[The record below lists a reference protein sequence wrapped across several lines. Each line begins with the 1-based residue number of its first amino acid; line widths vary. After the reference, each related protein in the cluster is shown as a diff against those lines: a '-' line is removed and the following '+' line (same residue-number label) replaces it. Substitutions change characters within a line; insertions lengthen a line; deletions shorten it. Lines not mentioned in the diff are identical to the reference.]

1 MNCKSNKL
9 RDAVVLALVVGV
21 GGTGTA
27 IAQEAGTTNLDKI
40 EVTGSRIKRAD
51 VETSQPVFSMS
62 RQQIESQG
70 LTSIGDVIQNISS
83 GGSALNS
90 NVNNGG
96 NGETRVNLRNLGSN
110 RTLVLVNGRRW
121 VGGTGLGGAVDLNTI
136 PTAAVERIEVLKDGA
151 STIYG
156 SDAISGVVNIILRQ
170 NFDGAE
176 ANAYFGQYDKGD
188 GSRESYDFTIGSTG
202 DRWHAT
208 LGVGY
213 VKEEPVWSGDREIS
227 AVPVFGAVAGTG
239 NSTTIPGGRFG
250 IFGPTGT
257 DPTTGAPTFGATRFN
272 GTPGFS
278 ITNNG
283 GTTSRN
289 YTAADSYNFAPANYL
304 VTPQERKSVFA
315 DAGLSITDNVR
326 FKTTVTYNERESSQI
341 LAPMPVVLGRSAPGT
356 NGADIVISASNIY
369 NNTGRDIDYIQY
381 RAEETGGR
389 IFTQNVKTFGFS
401 GAFEGDF
408 EVGQRFFSW
417 EAGMFYGKNDQ
428 TDRTTGLFNISAL
441 RNALGPSFVDA
452 GGVARCGTAASTIDG
467 CVPMNMLS
475 GPGSLTPEMLS
486 YAGFNAHDL
495 YGYEQKTYFGNIG
508 GELFDLQ
515 GGAFAFS
522 LGAEHREESG
532 FDDPDALI
540 NSGDTTGNART
551 ATNGGYKLDEAYLE
565 LAVPLLADLPGAQ
578 LLDFSLATRYSDY
591 SNFGDTTNSKF
602 GFRWKPITDLM
613 IRGNWSQGFRAP
625 SINELFQG
633 VSDTF
638 EDVRDPC
645 AGSFSDGSVNG
656 TRPGSCGAV
665 PAYAQANPQVRT
677 ATGGN
682 PNLQPETSTSKTL
695 GFVYSPGWVTGLDVS
710 LDWWNIEP
718 ETSTS
723 KTLGFVYSPGW
734 VTGLDVSLDWWN
746 IEIEDAIDTQ
756 TVQETLDS
764 CYLAGITNAC
774 SLIQREPTG
783 EVSNLLAVPNNIARI
798 EAEGYDLTV
807 GYRLPD
813 TAWGS
818 FSVVWDSTY
827 MSKFVVEKPLQ
838 DPETRVGLYRGGSAR
853 DNNWRIRSNLMLNW
867 ELGDVGGSASM
878 RYYSSQ
884 VENCTGANVATPAN
898 VALLCSDPNRTIG
911 AVAAPRN
918 HVPSVTYTDL
928 AAYWKAPWNARVT
941 VGVNNAFDRDPPQ
954 AATAFA
960 NSFDSQYEIPGRF
973 YYMRYTQKF

>member
-83 GGSALNS
+83 GGSAFNT

-176 ANAYFGQYDKGD
+176 ANAYYGQYDKGD

-213 VKEEPVWSGDREIS
+213 VKEEPVMAGNREIS
-227 AVPVFGAVAGTG
+227 SVPVFGAVPRTG

-250 IFGPTGT
+250 IFGSTGP
-257 DPTTGAPTFGATRFN
+257 DPTTGEPTFGATRFN

-326 FKTTVTYNERESSQI
+326 FKTTVTYNERESSQL

-356 NGADIVISASNIY
+356 NGADIVISANNIY

-408 EVGQRFFSW
+408 EVGQRFFNW
-417 EAGMFYGKNDQ
+417 EAGMFYGENDQ

-522 LGAEHREESG
+522 FGAEHREESG

-625 SINELFQG
+625 SISELFQG

-682 PNLQPETSTSKTL
+682 PNLQPETSISKTL
-695 GFVYSPGWVTGLDVS
+695 GFVYSPSWVTGLD
-710 LDWWNIEP
+710 I
-718 ETSTS
+718 
-723 KTLGFVYSPGW
+723 
-734 VTGLDVSLDWWN
+734 SLDWWN

-756 TVQETLDS
+756 TVQETLNS
-764 CYLAGITNAC
+764 CYLAGIANAC

-783 EVSNLLAVPNNIARI
+783 EVSNLLAVPNNIAKI

-838 DPETRVGLYRGGSAR
+838 DPETRVGLYRGGSAQ
-853 DNNWRIRSNLMLNW
+853 DNNWRIRSNMMLNW

-898 VALLCSDPNRTIG
+898 VALLCSDPNRVTSAG
-911 AVAAPRN
+911 AAPRN

-960 NSFDSQYEIPGRF
+960 NSFDPQYEIPGRF

>member
-1 MNCKSNKL
+1 M
-9 RDAVVLALVVGV
+9 GV
-21 GGTGTA
+21 
-27 IAQEAGTTNLDKI
+27 
-40 EVTGSRIKRAD
+40 
-51 VETSQPVFSMS
+51 
-62 RQQIESQG
+62 
-70 LTSIGDVIQNISS
+70 
-83 GGSALNS
+83 
-90 NVNNGG
+90 
-96 NGETRVNLRNLGSN
+96 
-110 RTLVLVNGRRW
+110 
-121 VGGTGLGGAVDLNTI
+121 
-136 PTAAVERIEVLKDGA
+136 
-151 STIYG
+151 
-156 SDAISGVVNIILRQ
+156 
-170 NFDGAE
+170 
-176 ANAYFGQYDKGD
+176 
-188 GSRESYDFTIGSTG
+188 
-202 DRWHAT
+202 
-208 LGVGY
+208 
-213 VKEEPVWSGDREIS
+213 
-227 AVPVFGAVAGTG
+227 
-239 NSTTIPGGRFG
+239 
-250 IFGPTGT
+250 
-257 DPTTGAPTFGATRFN
+257 
-272 GTPGFS
+272 
-278 ITNNG
+278 
-283 GTTSRN
+283 
-289 YTAADSYNFAPANYL
+289 
-304 VTPQERKSVFA
+304 
-315 DAGLSITDNVR
+315 
-326 FKTTVTYNERESSQI
+326 
-341 LAPMPVVLGRSAPGT
+341 
-356 NGADIVISASNIY
+356 
-369 NNTGRDIDYIQY
+369 
-381 RAEETGGR
+381 
-389 IFTQNVKTFGFS
+389 
-401 GAFEGDF
+401 
-408 EVGQRFFSW
+408 
-417 EAGMFYGKNDQ
+417 
-428 TDRTTGLFNISAL
+428 
-441 RNALGPSFVDA
+441 
-452 GGVARCGTAASTIDG
+452 
-467 CVPMNMLS
+467 
-475 GPGSLTPEMLS
+475 
-486 YAGFNAHDL
+486 
-495 YGYEQKTYFGNIG
+495 
-508 GELFDLQ
+508 
-515 GGAFAFS
+515 
-522 LGAEHREESG
+522 EHREESG

-551 ATNGGYKLDEAYLE
+551 ATDGGYKLDEAYVE
-565 LAVPLLADLPGAQ
+565 FAVPLLADLPGAQ

-638 EDVRDPC
+638 EDVSDPC
-645 AGSFSDGSVNG
+645 AGSFSDGSVNAA
-656 TRPGSCGAV
+656 RPGSCGAV

-695 GFVYSPGWVTGLDVS
+695 GFVYSPGWVTGLD
-710 LDWWNIEP
+710 I
-718 ETSTS
+718 
-723 KTLGFVYSPGW
+723 
-734 VTGLDVSLDWWN
+734 SLDWWN

-764 CYLAGITNAC
+764 CYLAGIANAC

-783 EVSNLLAVPNNIARI
+783 EVSNLLAVPNNIAKI
-798 EAEGYDLTV
+798 EAEGYDLTL

-898 VALLCSDPNRTIG
+898 VALLCSDPNRVTSAG
-911 AVAAPRN
+911 AAPRN

>member
-21 GGTGTA
+21 GGTGTT

-51 VETSQPVFSMS
+51 VETSQPVFTMS

-213 VKEEPVWSGDREIS
+213 VKEEPVWAGDREIS
-227 AVPVFGAVAGTG
+227 SVPVFGAVAGTG

-257 DPTTGAPTFGATRFN
+257 SATGTPTFGATRFN

-341 LAPMPVVLGRSAPGT
+341 LAPMPIVLGRSAPGT
-356 NGADIVISASNIY
+356 NGADIVISANNIY

-522 LGAEHREESG
+522 FGAEHREESG

-695 GFVYSPGWVTGLDVS
+695 GFVFSPSWVTGLDIS
-710 LDWWNIEP
+710 LDWWNI
-718 ETSTS
+718 
-723 KTLGFVYSPGW
+723 K
-734 VTGLDVSLDWWN
+734 
-746 IEIEDAIDTQ
+746 IEDAIDTQ

-764 CYLAGITNAC
+764 CYLAGIANAC

-818 FSVVWDSTY
+818 FSLVWDSTY

-898 VALLCSDPNRTIG
+898 VALLCSDPDRVTAAG
-911 AVAAPRN
+911 AAPRN

-960 NSFDSQYEIPGRF
+960 NSFDPQYEIPGRF

>member
-21 GGTGTA
+21 GGTDTA

-156 SDAISGVVNIILRQ
+156 SDAIAGVVNIILRQ

-202 DRWHAT
+202 ERWHAT

-213 VKEEPVWSGDREIS
+213 VKEEPVWAGDREIS
-227 AVPVFGAVAGTG
+227 AVPVLGAVAGTG

-250 IFGPTGT
+250 IFGSTGP
-257 DPTTGAPTFGATRFN
+257 DPRTGAPTFGATRFN

-341 LAPMPVVLGRSAPGT
+341 LAPMPIVLGRSAPGT
-356 NGADIVISASNIY
+356 NGADIVISANNIY

-408 EVGQRFFSW
+408 EVGQRFFNW

-475 GPGSLTPEMLS
+475 GPGSLTPEMLG

-522 LGAEHREESG
+522 LGVEHREESG

-551 ATNGGYKLDEAYLE
+551 ATDGGYKLDEAYVE
-565 LAVPLLADLPGAQ
+565 FAVPLLADLPGAQ

-638 EDVRDPC
+638 EDVSDPC
-645 AGSFSDGSVNG
+645 AGSFSDGSVNAA
-656 TRPGSCGAV
+656 RPGSCGAV

-695 GFVYSPGWVTGLDVS
+695 GFVYSPGWVTGLD
-710 LDWWNIEP
+710 I
-718 ETSTS
+718 
-723 KTLGFVYSPGW
+723 
-734 VTGLDVSLDWWN
+734 SLDWWN

-764 CYLAGITNAC
+764 CYLAGIANAC

-783 EVSNLLAVPNNIARI
+783 EVSNLLAVPNNIAKI
-798 EAEGYDLTV
+798 EAEGYDLTL

-898 VALLCSDPNRTIG
+898 VALLCSDPNRVTSAG
-911 AVAAPRN
+911 AAPRN

>member
-213 VKEEPVWSGDREIS
+213 VKEEPVWAGDREIS
-227 AVPVFGAVAGTG
+227 SVPVFGAVAGTG

-257 DPTTGAPTFGATRFN
+257 SATGTPTFGATRFN

-278 ITNNG
+278 ITNDG

-356 NGADIVISASNIY
+356 NGADIVISANNIY

-408 EVGQRFFSW
+408 EVGQRFFNW

-475 GPGSLTPEMLS
+475 GPGSLTPEMLG

-515 GGAFAFS
+515 GGAFAFPF
-522 LGAEHREESG
+522 GAEHREESG

-695 GFVYSPGWVTGLDVS
+695 GFVFSPSWVTGLD
-710 LDWWNIEP
+710 I
-718 ETSTS
+718 
-723 KTLGFVYSPGW
+723 
-734 VTGLDVSLDWWN
+734 SLDWWN

-764 CYLAGITNAC
+764 CYLAGIANAC

-783 EVSNLLAVPNNIARI
+783 EVSNLLAVPNNIAKI

-898 VALLCSDPNRTIG
+898 VALLCSDPDRVTAAG
-911 AVAAPRN
+911 AAPRN

>member
-21 GGTGTA
+21 SGTGTA

-156 SDAISGVVNIILRQ
+156 SDAIAGVVNIILRQ

-202 DRWHAT
+202 ERWHAT

-213 VKEEPVWSGDREIS
+213 VKEEPVWAGDREIS
-227 AVPVFGAVAGTG
+227 AVPVLGAVAGTG

-250 IFGPTGT
+250 IFGSTGP
-257 DPTTGAPTFGATRFN
+257 DPRTGAPTFGATRFN

-341 LAPMPVVLGRSAPGT
+341 LAPMPIVLGRSAPGT
-356 NGADIVISASNIY
+356 NGADIVISANNIY

-408 EVGQRFFSW
+408 EVGQRFFNW

-475 GPGSLTPEMLS
+475 GPGSLTPEMLG

-522 LGAEHREESG
+522 LGVEHREESG

-551 ATNGGYKLDEAYLE
+551 ATDGGYKLDEAYVE
-565 LAVPLLADLPGAQ
+565 FAVPLLADLPGAQ

-638 EDVRDPC
+638 EDVSDPC
-645 AGSFSDGSVNG
+645 AGSFSDGSVNAA
-656 TRPGSCGAV
+656 RPGSCGAV

-695 GFVYSPGWVTGLDVS
+695 GFVYSPGWVTGLD
-710 LDWWNIEP
+710 I
-718 ETSTS
+718 
-723 KTLGFVYSPGW
+723 
-734 VTGLDVSLDWWN
+734 SLDWWN

-764 CYLAGITNAC
+764 CYLAGIANAC

-783 EVSNLLAVPNNIARI
+783 EVSNLLAVPNNIAKI
-798 EAEGYDLTV
+798 EAEGYDLTL

-898 VALLCSDPNRTIG
+898 VALLCSDPNRVTSAG
-911 AVAAPRN
+911 AAPRN

>member
-121 VGGTGLGGAVDLNTI
+121 VGGTGPGGAVDLNTI

-156 SDAISGVVNIILRQ
+156 SDAIAGVVNIILRQ

-202 DRWHAT
+202 ERWHAT

-213 VKEEPVWSGDREIS
+213 VKEEPVWAGDREIS
-227 AVPVFGAVAGTG
+227 AVPVLGAVAGTG

-250 IFGPTGT
+250 IFGSTGP
-257 DPTTGAPTFGATRFN
+257 DPRTGAPTFGATRFN

-341 LAPMPVVLGRSAPGT
+341 LAPMPIVLGRSAPGT
-356 NGADIVISASNIY
+356 NGADIVISANNIY

-408 EVGQRFFSW
+408 EVGQRFFNW

-475 GPGSLTPEMLS
+475 GPGSLTPEMLG

-522 LGAEHREESG
+522 LGVEHREESG

-551 ATNGGYKLDEAYLE
+551 ATDGGYKLDEAYVE
-565 LAVPLLADLPGAQ
+565 FAVPLLADLPGAQ

-638 EDVRDPC
+638 EDVSDPC
-645 AGSFSDGSVNG
+645 AGSFSDGSVNAA
-656 TRPGSCGAV
+656 RPGSCGAV

-695 GFVYSPGWVTGLDVS
+695 GFVYSPGWVTGLD
-710 LDWWNIEP
+710 I
-718 ETSTS
+718 
-723 KTLGFVYSPGW
+723 
-734 VTGLDVSLDWWN
+734 SLDWWN

-764 CYLAGITNAC
+764 CYLAGIANAC

-783 EVSNLLAVPNNIARI
+783 EVSNLLAVPNNIAKI
-798 EAEGYDLTV
+798 EAEGYDLTL

-898 VALLCSDPNRTIG
+898 VALLCSDPNRVTSAG
-911 AVAAPRN
+911 AAPRN

>member
-51 VETSQPVFSMS
+51 VETSQPVFTMS

-213 VKEEPVWSGDREIS
+213 VKEEPVWAGDREIS
-227 AVPVFGAVAGTG
+227 SVPVFGAVAGTG

-257 DPTTGAPTFGATRFN
+257 SATGTPTFGATRFN

-341 LAPMPVVLGRSAPGT
+341 LAPMPIVLGRSAPGT
-356 NGADIVISASNIY
+356 NGADIVISANNIY

-522 LGAEHREESG
+522 FGAEHREESG

-695 GFVYSPGWVTGLDVS
+695 GFVFSPSWVTGLDIS
-710 LDWWNIEP
+710 LDWWNI
-718 ETSTS
+718 
-723 KTLGFVYSPGW
+723 K
-734 VTGLDVSLDWWN
+734 
-746 IEIEDAIDTQ
+746 IEDAIDTQ

-764 CYLAGITNAC
+764 CYLAGIANAC

-818 FSVVWDSTY
+818 FSLVWDSTY

-898 VALLCSDPNRTIG
+898 VALLCSDPDRVTAAG
-911 AVAAPRN
+911 AAPRN

-960 NSFDSQYEIPGRF
+960 NSFDPQYEIPGRF

>member
-27 IAQEAGTTNLDKI
+27 IAQEASTTNLDKI

-176 ANAYFGQYDKGD
+176 ANAYFGQYDEGD

-213 VKEEPVWSGDREIS
+213 VKEEQVWAGDREIS
-227 AVPVFGAVAGTG
+227 AVAVSGAVPGTG

-250 IFGPTGT
+250 IFGRTGT
-257 DPTTGAPTFGATRFN
+257 DPTTGAATFGATRFN

-326 FKTTVTYNERESSQI
+326 FKTTVTYNERESSQV
-341 LAPMPVVLGRSAPGT
+341 LAPMPIVLGRSAPGT
-356 NGADIVISASNIY
+356 NGADIVISANNIY
-369 NNTGRDIDYIQY
+369 NNTGRNIDYIQY

-389 IFTQNVKTFGFS
+389 IFSQNVKTFGFS

-452 GGVARCGTAASTIDG
+452 GGVARCGTAANTIDG

-486 YAGFNAHDL
+486 YTGFNAHDL

-656 TRPGSCGAV
+656 TRPGSCGSV

-710 LDWWNIEP
+710 LDWWNIE
-718 ETSTS
+718 
-723 KTLGFVYSPGW
+723 
-734 VTGLDVSLDWWN
+734 
-746 IEIEDAIDTQ
+746 IEDAIDVQ
-756 TVQETLDS
+756 TVQETLDT
-764 CYLAGITNAC
+764 CYVGGIANAC

-783 EVSNLLAVPNNIARI
+783 EVSNLLAVPNNIAKI

-818 FSVVWDSTY
+818 FNVVWDSTY

-867 ELGDVGGSASM
+867 ELGDIGGSASM

-898 VALLCSDPNRTIG
+898 VALLCSDPNRRTSAG
-911 AVAAPRN
+911 AAPRN

>member
-51 VETSQPVFSMS
+51 VETSQPVFTMS

-213 VKEEPVWSGDREIS
+213 VKEEPVWAGDREIS
-227 AVPVFGAVAGTG
+227 AVPVSGAVAGTG

-250 IFGPTGT
+250 IFGQTGT
-257 DPTTGAPTFGATRFN
+257 SANGTPTFGATRFN

-341 LAPMPVVLGRSAPGT
+341 LAPMPIVLGRSAPGT
-356 NGADIVISASNIY
+356 NGADIVISANNIY

-389 IFTQNVKTFGFS
+389 IFSQNVKTFGFS

-695 GFVYSPGWVTGLDVS
+695 GFVFSPSWVTGLD
-710 LDWWNIEP
+710 I
-718 ETSTS
+718 
-723 KTLGFVYSPGW
+723 
-734 VTGLDVSLDWWN
+734 SLDWWN

-764 CYLAGITNAC
+764 CYLAGVANAC

-783 EVSNLLAVPNNIARI
+783 EVSNLLAVPNNIAKI

-838 DPETRVGLYRGGSAR
+838 DPETRVGLYRGGSAQ

-898 VALLCSDPNRTIG
+898 VALLCSDPDRVTAAG
-911 AVAAPRN
+911 AAPRN

-960 NSFDSQYEIPGRF
+960 NSFDPQYEIPGRF

>member
-27 IAQEAGTTNLDKI
+27 IAQDAGTTNLDKI

-156 SDAISGVVNIILRQ
+156 SDAISGVINIILRQ

-176 ANAYFGQYDKGD
+176 ANAYYGQYDKGD

-213 VKEEPVWSGDREIS
+213 VKEEPVWAGDREIS
-227 AVPVFGAVAGTG
+227 SVPVFGAVAGTG

-257 DPTTGAPTFGATRFN
+257 SATGTPTFGATRFN

-278 ITNNG
+278 ITNDG
-283 GTTSRN
+283 GTTQRN

-356 NGADIVISASNIY
+356 NGADIVISAANIY

-467 CVPMNMLS
+467 CVPMDMLS

-695 GFVYSPGWVTGLDVS
+695 GFVYSPGWVTGLD
-710 LDWWNIEP
+710 I
-718 ETSTS
+718 
-723 KTLGFVYSPGW
+723 
-734 VTGLDVSLDWWN
+734 SLDWWN

-764 CYLAGITNAC
+764 CYLAGIANAC

-898 VALLCSDPNRTIG
+898 VALLCSDPNRVTSAG
-911 AVAAPRN
+911 AAPRN

>member
-21 GGTGTA
+21 AGTGTA
-27 IAQEAGTTNLDKI
+27 VAQEAGTTNLDKI

-51 VETSQPVFSMS
+51 VETSQPVFTMS

-213 VKEEPVWSGDREIS
+213 VKEEPVWAGDREIS
-227 AVPVFGAVAGTG
+227 SVPVFGAVRGTG

-250 IFGPTGT
+250 IFGPTGP

-341 LAPMPVVLGRSAPGT
+341 LAPMPIVLGRSAPGT
-356 NGADIVISASNIY
+356 NGADIVISANNIY

-522 LGAEHREESG
+522 FGAEHREESG

-602 GFRWKPITDLM
+602 GFCWKPITDLM

-695 GFVYSPGWVTGLDVS
+695 GFVFSPSWVTGLD
-710 LDWWNIEP
+710 I
-718 ETSTS
+718 
-723 KTLGFVYSPGW
+723 
-734 VTGLDVSLDWWN
+734 SLDWWN

-764 CYLAGITNAC
+764 CYLAGVANAC

-783 EVSNLLAVPNNIARI
+783 EVSNLLAVPNNIAKI

-838 DPETRVGLYRGGSAR
+838 DPETRVGLYRGGSAQ

-898 VALLCSDPNRTIG
+898 VALLCSDPDRVTAAG
-911 AVAAPRN
+911 AAPRN

-960 NSFDSQYEIPGRF
+960 NSFDPQYEIPGRF

>member
-156 SDAISGVVNIILRQ
+156 SDAIAGVVNIILRQ

-202 DRWHAT
+202 ERWHAT

-213 VKEEPVWSGDREIS
+213 VKEEPVWAGDREIS
-227 AVPVFGAVAGTG
+227 AVPVLGAVAGTG

-250 IFGPTGT
+250 IFGSTGP
-257 DPTTGAPTFGATRFN
+257 DPRTGAPTFGATRFN

-341 LAPMPVVLGRSAPGT
+341 LAPMPIVLGRSAPGT
-356 NGADIVISASNIY
+356 NGADIVISANNIY

-408 EVGQRFFSW
+408 EVGQRFFNW

-475 GPGSLTPEMLS
+475 GPGSLTPEMLR

-522 LGAEHREESG
+522 LGVEHREESG

-551 ATNGGYKLDEAYLE
+551 ATDGGYKLDEAYVE
-565 LAVPLLADLPGAQ
+565 FAVPLLADLPGAQ

-638 EDVRDPC
+638 EDVSDPC
-645 AGSFSDGSVNG
+645 AGSFSDGSVNAA
-656 TRPGSCGAV
+656 RPGSCGAV

-695 GFVYSPGWVTGLDVS
+695 GFVYSPGWVTGLD
-710 LDWWNIEP
+710 I
-718 ETSTS
+718 
-723 KTLGFVYSPGW
+723 
-734 VTGLDVSLDWWN
+734 SLDWWN

-764 CYLAGITNAC
+764 CYLAGIANAC

-783 EVSNLLAVPNNIARI
+783 EVSNLLAVPNNIAKI
-798 EAEGYDLTV
+798 EAEGYDLTL

-898 VALLCSDPNRTIG
+898 VALLCSDPNRVTSAG
-911 AVAAPRN
+911 AAPRN

>member
-21 GGTGTA
+21 AGTGTA
-27 IAQEAGTTNLDKI
+27 VAQEAGTTNLDKI

-51 VETSQPVFSMS
+51 VETSQPVFTMS

-213 VKEEPVWSGDREIS
+213 VKEEPVWAGDREIS
-227 AVPVFGAVAGTG
+227 SVPVFGAVRGTG

-250 IFGPTGT
+250 IFGPTGP

-341 LAPMPVVLGRSAPGT
+341 LAPMPIVLGRSAPGT
-356 NGADIVISASNIY
+356 NGADIVISANNIY

-522 LGAEHREESG
+522 FGAEHREESG

-695 GFVYSPGWVTGLDVS
+695 GFVFSPSWVTGLD
-710 LDWWNIEP
+710 I
-718 ETSTS
+718 
-723 KTLGFVYSPGW
+723 
-734 VTGLDVSLDWWN
+734 SLDWWN

-764 CYLAGITNAC
+764 CYLAGVANAC

-783 EVSNLLAVPNNIARI
+783 EVSNLLAVPNNIAKI

-838 DPETRVGLYRGGSAR
+838 DPETRVGLYRGGSAQ

-898 VALLCSDPNRTIG
+898 VALLCSDPDRVTAAG
-911 AVAAPRN
+911 AAPRN

-960 NSFDSQYEIPGRF
+960 NSFDPQYEIPGRF

>member
-156 SDAISGVVNIILRQ
+156 SDAIAGVVNIILRQ

-202 DRWHAT
+202 ERWHAT

-213 VKEEPVWSGDREIS
+213 VKEEPVWAGDREIS
-227 AVPVFGAVAGTG
+227 AVPVLGAVAGTG

-250 IFGPTGT
+250 IFGSTGP
-257 DPTTGAPTFGATRFN
+257 DPRTGAPTFGATRFN

-341 LAPMPVVLGRSAPGT
+341 LAPMPIVLGRSAPGT
-356 NGADIVISASNIY
+356 NGADIVISANNIY

-408 EVGQRFFSW
+408 EVGQRFFNW

-475 GPGSLTPEMLS
+475 GPGSLTPEMLG

-522 LGAEHREESG
+522 LGVEHREESG

-551 ATNGGYKLDEAYLE
+551 ATDGGYKLDEAYVE
-565 LAVPLLADLPGAQ
+565 FAVPLLADLPGAQ

-638 EDVRDPC
+638 EDVSDPC
-645 AGSFSDGSVNG
+645 AGSFSDGSVNAA
-656 TRPGSCGAV
+656 RPGSCGAV

-695 GFVYSPGWVTGLDVS
+695 GFVYSPGWVTGLD
-710 LDWWNIEP
+710 I
-718 ETSTS
+718 
-723 KTLGFVYSPGW
+723 
-734 VTGLDVSLDWWN
+734 SLDWWN

-764 CYLAGITNAC
+764 CYLAGIANAC

-783 EVSNLLAVPNNIARI
+783 EVSNLLAVPNNIAKI
-798 EAEGYDLTV
+798 EAEGYDLTL

-898 VALLCSDPNRTIG
+898 VALLCSDPNRVTSAG
-911 AVAAPRN
+911 AAPRN

>member
-710 LDWWNIEP
+710 LDWWNIE
-718 ETSTS
+718 
-723 KTLGFVYSPGW
+723 
-734 VTGLDVSLDWWN
+734 
-746 IEIEDAIDTQ
+746 IEDAIDTQ

>member
-27 IAQEAGTTNLDKI
+27 IAQDAGTTNLDKI

-156 SDAISGVVNIILRQ
+156 SDAISGVINIILRQ

-176 ANAYFGQYDKGD
+176 ANAYYGQYDKGD

-213 VKEEPVWSGDREIS
+213 VKEEPVWAGDREIS
-227 AVPVFGAVAGTG
+227 SVPVFGAVRGTG

-250 IFGPTGT
+250 IFGPTGP

-356 NGADIVISASNIY
+356 NGADIVISAANIY

-381 RAEETGGR
+381 RADETGGR

-467 CVPMNMLS
+467 CVPMDMLS

-710 LDWWNIEP
+710 LDWWNIE
-718 ETSTS
+718 
-723 KTLGFVYSPGW
+723 
-734 VTGLDVSLDWWN
+734 
-746 IEIEDAIDTQ
+746 IEDAIDVQ

-764 CYLAGITNAC
+764 CYLAGIANAC

-898 VALLCSDPNRTIG
+898 VALLCSDPNRRTDAG
-911 AVAAPRN
+911 AAPRN

>member
-381 RAEETGGR
+381 RAEETGSR

-710 LDWWNIEP
+710 LDWWNIE
-718 ETSTS
+718 
-723 KTLGFVYSPGW
+723 
-734 VTGLDVSLDWWN
+734 
-746 IEIEDAIDTQ
+746 IEDAIDTQ

>member
-1 MNCKSNKL
+1 
-9 RDAVVLALVVGV
+9 
-21 GGTGTA
+21 
-27 IAQEAGTTNLDKI
+27 
-40 EVTGSRIKRAD
+40 TGSRIKRAD
-51 VETSQPVFSMS
+51 VETSQPVFTMS

-213 VKEEPVWSGDREIS
+213 VKEEPVWAGDREIS
-227 AVPVFGAVAGTG
+227 SVPVFGAVAGTG

-257 DPTTGAPTFGATRFN
+257 SATGTPTFGATRFN

-341 LAPMPVVLGRSAPGT
+341 LAPMPIVLGRSAPGT
-356 NGADIVISASNIY
+356 NGADIVISANNIY

-522 LGAEHREESG
+522 FGAEHREESG

-695 GFVYSPGWVTGLDVS
+695 GFVFSPSWVTGLDIS
-710 LDWWNIEP
+710 LDWWNI
-718 ETSTS
+718 
-723 KTLGFVYSPGW
+723 K
-734 VTGLDVSLDWWN
+734 
-746 IEIEDAIDTQ
+746 IEDAIDTQ

-764 CYLAGITNAC
+764 CYLAGIANAC

-818 FSVVWDSTY
+818 FSLVWDSTY

-898 VALLCSDPNRTIG
+898 VALLCSDPDRVTAAG
-911 AVAAPRN
+911 AAPRN

-960 NSFDSQYEIPGRF
+960 NSFDPQYEIPGRF

>member
-51 VETSQPVFSMS
+51 IETSQPVFSMS

-156 SDAISGVVNIILRQ
+156 SDAIAGVVNIILRQ

-176 ANAYFGQYDKGD
+176 ANAYYGQYDKGD

-202 DRWHAT
+202 ERWHAT

-213 VKEEPVWSGDREIS
+213 VKEEPVWAGDREIS

-250 IFGPTGT
+250 IFGQTGT
-257 DPTTGAPTFGATRFN
+257 SANGTPTFGATRFN

-341 LAPMPVVLGRSAPGT
+341 LAPMPIVLGRSAPGT
-356 NGADIVISASNIY
+356 NGADIVISANNIY
-369 NNTGRDIDYIQY
+369 NNTGRNIDYIQY

-408 EVGQRFFSW
+408 EVGQRFFNW

-452 GGVARCGTAASTIDG
+452 GGVARCGTAANTIDG
-467 CVPMNMLS
+467 CVPMDMLH
-475 GPGSLTPEMLS
+475 GPGSLTPEMLN

-515 GGAFAFS
+515 GGALAFS

-551 ATNGGYKLDEAYLE
+551 ATNGGYKLDEAYIE
-565 LAVPLLADLPGAQ
+565 FAVPLLADLPGAQ

-625 SINELFQG
+625 SISELFQG

-645 AGSFSDGSVNG
+645 AGSFSDGSVNA

-695 GFVYSPGWVTGLDVS
+695 GFVYSPDWVTGLD
-710 LDWWNIEP
+710 I
-718 ETSTS
+718 
-723 KTLGFVYSPGW
+723 
-734 VTGLDVSLDWWN
+734 SLDWWN

-764 CYLAGITNAC
+764 CYLAGIANAC

-783 EVSNLLAVPNNIARI
+783 EVSNLLAVPNNIAKI

-884 VENCTGANVATPAN
+884 VENCTGANVSTPAN
-898 VALLCSDPNRTIG
+898 VALLCSDPNRVTSAG
-911 AVAAPRN
+911 AAPRN

-941 VGVNNAFDRDPPQ
+941 IGVNNAFDRDPPQ
-954 AATAFA
+954 SATAFA

>member
-156 SDAISGVVNIILRQ
+156 SDAIAGVVNIILRQ

-202 DRWHAT
+202 ERWHAT

-213 VKEEPVWSGDREIS
+213 VKEEPVWAGDREIS
-227 AVPVFGAVAGTG
+227 AVPVLGAVAGTG

-250 IFGPTGT
+250 IFGSTGP
-257 DPTTGAPTFGATRFN
+257 DPRTGAPTFGATRFN

-341 LAPMPVVLGRSAPGT
+341 LAPMPIVLGRSAPGT
-356 NGADIVISASNIY
+356 NGADIVISANNIY

-408 EVGQRFFSW
+408 EVGQRFFNW

-475 GPGSLTPEMLS
+475 GPGSLTPEMLR

-522 LGAEHREESG
+522 LGVEHREESG

-551 ATNGGYKLDEAYLE
+551 ATDGGYKLDEAYVE
-565 LAVPLLADLPGAQ
+565 FAVPLLADLPGAQ

-602 GFRWKPITDLM
+602 CFRWKPITDLM

-638 EDVRDPC
+638 EDVSDPC
-645 AGSFSDGSVNG
+645 AGSFSDGSVNAA
-656 TRPGSCGAV
+656 RPGSCGAV

-695 GFVYSPGWVTGLDVS
+695 GFVYSPGWVTGLD
-710 LDWWNIEP
+710 I
-718 ETSTS
+718 
-723 KTLGFVYSPGW
+723 
-734 VTGLDVSLDWWN
+734 SLDWWN

-764 CYLAGITNAC
+764 CYLAGIANAC

-783 EVSNLLAVPNNIARI
+783 EVSNLLAVPNNIAKI
-798 EAEGYDLTV
+798 EAEGYDLTL

-898 VALLCSDPNRTIG
+898 VALLCSDPNRVTSAG
-911 AVAAPRN
+911 AAPRN

>member
-27 IAQEAGTTNLDKI
+27 IAQEAGGTTNLDKI

-51 VETSQPVFSMS
+51 VETSQPVFTMS

-213 VKEEPVWSGDREIS
+213 VKEEPVWAGDREIS
-227 AVPVFGAVAGTG
+227 SVPVFGAVRGTG

-250 IFGPTGT
+250 IFGSTGP

-278 ITNNG
+278 ITNDG

-341 LAPMPVVLGRSAPGT
+341 LAPMPIVLGRSAPGT

-475 GPGSLTPEMLS
+475 GPGSLTPEMLG

-522 LGAEHREESG
+522 FGAEHREESG

-695 GFVYSPGWVTGLDVS
+695 GFVFSPSWVTGLD
-710 LDWWNIEP
+710 I
-718 ETSTS
+718 
-723 KTLGFVYSPGW
+723 
-734 VTGLDVSLDWWN
+734 SLDWWN

-764 CYLAGITNAC
+764 CYLAGIANAC

-783 EVSNLLAVPNNIARI
+783 EVSNLLAVPNNIAKI

-838 DPETRVGLYRGGSAR
+838 DPETRVGLYRGGSAQ

-898 VALLCSDPNRTIG
+898 VALLCSDPDRVTAAG
-911 AVAAPRN
+911 AAPRN

-960 NSFDSQYEIPGRF
+960 NSFDPQYEIPGRF

>member
-27 IAQEAGTTNLDKI
+27 IAQEAGGATNLDKI

-156 SDAISGVVNIILRQ
+156 SDAIAGVVNIILRQ

-202 DRWHAT
+202 ERWHAT

-213 VKEEPVWSGDREIS
+213 VKEEPVWAGDREIS
-227 AVPVFGAVAGTG
+227 AVPVLGAVAGTG

-250 IFGPTGT
+250 IFGSTGP
-257 DPTTGAPTFGATRFN
+257 DPRTGAPTFGATRFN

-341 LAPMPVVLGRSAPGT
+341 LAPMPIVLGRSAPGT
-356 NGADIVISASNIY
+356 NGADIVISANNIY

-408 EVGQRFFSW
+408 EVGQRFFNW

-475 GPGSLTPEMLS
+475 GPGSLTPEMLG

-522 LGAEHREESG
+522 LGVEHREESG

-551 ATNGGYKLDEAYLE
+551 ATDGGYKLDEAYVE
-565 LAVPLLADLPGAQ
+565 FAVPLLADLPGAQ

-638 EDVRDPC
+638 EDVSDPC
-645 AGSFSDGSVNG
+645 AGSFSDGSVNAA
-656 TRPGSCGAV
+656 RPGSCGAV

-695 GFVYSPGWVTGLDVS
+695 GFVYSPGWVTGLD
-710 LDWWNIEP
+710 I
-718 ETSTS
+718 
-723 KTLGFVYSPGW
+723 
-734 VTGLDVSLDWWN
+734 SLDWWN

-764 CYLAGITNAC
+764 CYLAGIANAC

-783 EVSNLLAVPNNIARI
+783 EVSNLLAVPNNIAKI
-798 EAEGYDLTV
+798 EAEGYDLTL

-898 VALLCSDPNRTIG
+898 VALLCSDPNRVTSAG
-911 AVAAPRN
+911 AAPRN